1 MISIS
6 SLEEDTKRALKAGN
20 KVELSTLRFL
30 LSEIKSTA
38 IDKRTKEL
46 PEDEIII
53 IIKRQIKKRN
63 DSIEQYNKANR
74 PELVEKESV
83 EIKIL
88 EKYLP
93 PQLSEEQIREIVVK
107 TIESTGATSMAE
119 MGKIIG
125 AVMGQTNNRAD
136 GQTVSKIAKE
146 ELSKKAQ

>member
-6 SLEEDTKRALKAGN
+6 SLGEDTKKALKAGN

-30 LSEIKSTA
+30 LSEIKNVA
-38 IDKRTKEL
+38 IEKRVKEL

-74 PELVEKESV
+74 PELAEKEAE
-83 EIKIL
+83 EIKVL

-93 PQLSEEQIREIVVK
+93 PQLSEEEIREIVIS
-107 TIESTGATSMAE
+107 TIESTGAASMAE

-125 AVMGQTNNRAD
+125 SVMGQTINSAD
-136 GQTVSKIAKE
+136 GQTVSRIAKE
-146 ELSKKAQ
+146 ELGKKA

>member
-6 SLEEDTKRALKAGN
+6 SLEEDTKKALKAGN

-30 LSEIKSTA
+30 LSEIKSIA

-74 PELVEKESV
+74 PELAEKESV

-146 ELSKKAQ
+146 ELIKKA